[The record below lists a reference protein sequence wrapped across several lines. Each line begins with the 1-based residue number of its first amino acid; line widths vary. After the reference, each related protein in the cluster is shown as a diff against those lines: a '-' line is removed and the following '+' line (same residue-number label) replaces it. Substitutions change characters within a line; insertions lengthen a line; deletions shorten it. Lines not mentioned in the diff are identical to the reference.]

1 MKAGCLAWLWLLLW
15 CVGSGWW
22 KRVRQRNRQEQM
34 VAGVGYSWAE
44 LSLRK
49 SLFGDGWLSSW
60 ALLHFLGSSELVCVL
75 LVAGGWLEWE
85 HIHHINWKHY
95 KLAPLHLSVLYFQVV
110 AKHLASQLVK
120 NPENGSWVQ
129 SQPGDPYLACGWARL
144 SMRLL
149 WDSSIGHVG
158 WVLLISIREGPRMT
172 VCMSG
177 TLHDS
182 VSAICQM

>member
-1 MKAGCLAWLWLLLW
+1 MKAGCPAWLWLLLW

-60 ALLHFLGSSELVCVL
+60 ALLHFLGSSELVGVL

-85 HIHHINWKHY
+85 HIPHTNWKHY

-110 AKHLASQLVK
+110 AKHLAALHWSRTLRMGAECRVSLGTHIWLVAG
-120 NPENGSWVQ
+120 P
-129 SQPGDPYLACGWARL
+129 GWAWGCYGIPAL
-144 SMRLL
+144 GM
-149 WDSSIGHVG
+149 
-158 WVLLISIREGPRMT
+158 
-172 VCMSG
+172 
-177 TLHDS
+177 
-182 VSAICQM
+182 